1 MLYSVLAEIAAP
13 FPILLALA
21 REAKTYRAEAVIE
34 LPTPVL
40 LGSAFLGLLRPA
52 MIGGISVHVVLPDF
66 DRSGGKTILHRRSN
80 VDWVESLKTKSGED
94 DPEHPFGVAHGWG
107 EEREFIAKRLLILPR
122 EKLTQR
128 QASNLAHAAE
138 PWVELLHTWIEV
150 VARTDLHE
158 ELVSHDERGGA
169 TVVWLDKG
177 KPPGKVL
184 KGRHE
189 LILSL
194 GSAPKITS
202 VQWGGALA
210 RASDGAQPPEAHVF
224 LRDARHAKN
233 IGQFRR
239 SVLDSA
245 TAAELALVKL
255 RDDALTGTNAR
266 LTEYLGKKVTQID
279 RLAAFL
285 RAVGESPPEN
295 ITEDIARPRN
305 KAIHEGHEPD
315 EETAVKA
322 LTKAEEVVDQAFP
335 WRKLL

>member
-1 MLYSVLAEIAAP
+1 MG
-13 FPILLALA
+13 LL
-21 REAKTYRAEAVIE
+21 KPAVI
-34 LPTPVL
+34 
-40 LGSAFLGLLRPA
+40 
-52 MIGGISVHVVLPDF
+52 GGVPVHVVLPDF
-66 DRSGGKTILHRRSN
+66 DRSGNETILHRRSR
-80 VDWVESLKTKSGED
+80 VKWVESLKTKPDED

-128 QASNLAHAAE
+128 QATELAREAE

-169 TVVWLDKG
+169 TFVWLDKG

-184 KGRHE
+184 RGRHE

-194 GSAPKITS
+194 GSAPKITP

-210 RASDGAQPPEAHVF
+210 RASDGARPPEAHIF

-245 TAAELALVKL
+245 TAAELSLAKL
-255 RDDALTGTNAR
+255 RDEYLSSNDAR
-266 LTEYLGKKVTQID
+266 LADYVGKKARQID
-279 RLAAFL
+279 GLSRFL
-285 RAVGESPPEN
+285 KDMGRKLPNGIKSELN
-295 ITEDIARPRN
+295 DPRN
-305 KAIHEGHEPD
+305 KAIHAGREPD
-315 EETAVKA
+315 EETASKA
-322 LTKAEEVVDQAFP
+322 LKKAEEVLGLAFP
-335 WRKLL
+335 WKKLL